1 MQPSARAQATLEL
14 LNSIWTGRLP
24 ADQTISAYFRKRR
37 YAGAKD
43 RTQIIEQVYKVL
55 RNRGR
60 LQCCLASS
68 IDGISGMPFC
78 RAMYIAFQRVIEGSS
93 QSDIQAL
100 FDPSGYGPSALSSN
114 EIQLLVM
121 LRDTN
126 ETLPVWARCNYPIW
140 LEEHIKTRF
149 RDNYEAELEA
159 FSKRA
164 PLDLRVNTL
173 RCSRDRI
180 VDDFKTDNIGV
191 VPTPWSRVGLRASS
205 FHQMRSIGAFQEG
218 RIEIQDESSQVAAML
233 VDARPGMQVV
243 DYCAGTGGK
252 SLAMAATML
261 DRGQIYACDSD
272 QRRLALA
279 RPRLSRAGVRAVQL
293 HHLTMT
299 NDPWLQPLESVA
311 DRVLVDAPCTGS
323 GTSRRNPDLFWKLQ
337 EVEILRYQSIQIRL
351 LNNASSLVRQGG
363 RLIYVTC
370 SFFCDENEAV
380 VSQFLKLKP
389 EFRVVPV
396 YNVWSNMLDGPCP
409 ALGDYLLLSPARH
422 NTDAVF
428 VAILER
434 CI

>member
-43 RTQIIEQVYKVL
+43 RAHVIEQVYKVL

-60 LQCCLASS
+60 LQCCLESS
-68 IDGISGMPFC
+68 IDGVSGMPFS
-78 RAMYIAFQRVIEGSS
+78 RAMYIAFQRVIEGRSYS
-93 QSDIQAL
+93 HIQAL

-114 EIQLLVM
+114 EIQLLVT
-121 LRDTN
+121 LRDDN
-126 ETLPVWARCNYPIW
+126 KTLPIWARCNYPIW
-140 LEEHIKTRF
+140 LEEYITSRF
-149 RDNYEAELEA
+149 RDNFEEELIA

-173 RCSRDRI
+173 RCSRDQI
-180 VDDFKTDNIGV
+180 VEDFKSDNIAV
-191 VPTPWSRVGLRASS
+191 VPTPWSPMGLRASS
-205 FHQMRSIGAFQEG
+205 FHQIRGIAAFKEG
-218 RIEIQDESSQVAAML
+218 RVEIQDESSQIAAIL

-243 DYCAGTGGK
+243 DYCAGSGGK

-261 DRGQIYACDSD
+261 DRGQIYGCDSD

-293 HHLTMT
+293 RHLKGPK
-299 NDPWLQPLESVA
+299 DPWLQSLESVA

-323 GTSRRNPDLFWKLQ
+323 GTSRRNPDLFWRLQ
-337 EVEILRYQSIQIRL
+337 KAEILRYQSIQMRL
-351 LNNASSLVRQGG
+351 LNNASSLVRHGG

-370 SFFCDENEAV
+370 SFVCDENEAV
-380 VSQFLKLKP
+380 ISQFLKSQDQ
-389 EFRVVPV
+389 FRVVPV
-396 YNVWSNMLDGPCP
+396 RNVWSNMLDGPCP
-409 ALGDYLLLSPARH
+409 ALGDFLSLSPARH

-434 CI
+434 CV